1 MFAKLKLFLQE
12 SKMEFQRVNWPS
24 FQETTRLT
32 TVVIVMS
39 LSIAVFLGVV
49 DYLFSIGLARI
60 ITPQ

>member
-1 MFAKLKLFLQE
+1 
-12 SKMEFQRVNWPS
+12 MEFQRVNWPS